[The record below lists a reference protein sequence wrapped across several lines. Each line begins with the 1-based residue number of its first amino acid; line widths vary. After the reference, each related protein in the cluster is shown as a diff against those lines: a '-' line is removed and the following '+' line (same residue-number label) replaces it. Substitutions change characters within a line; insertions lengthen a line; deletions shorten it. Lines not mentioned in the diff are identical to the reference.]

1 MEIYTNGIGIGIA
14 NAHAKS
20 RAACFG
26 EGLVL
31 FCFTI
36 CYTYIYPPFTL
47 LEEPGAVFV
56 FLKNICLAALDLS
69 CVMWDQ
75 VPYLWHVGF
84 AAP

>member
-1 MEIYTNGIGIGIA
+1 M
-14 NAHAKS
+14 
-20 RAACFG
+20 
-26 EGLVL
+26 L
-31 FCFTI
+31 
-36 CYTYIYPPFTL
+36 YIHLSTFTL